1 MSSEE
6 PIIKNSKFVKAINN
20 MNEESEYDQNYFD
33 SEDEYFQQE
42 RDDELFEQA
51 IYNIKQELMQYID
64 DKSLPL
70 AEFLT
75 FGKLKK
81 FIIKEILY

>member
-6 PIIKNSKFVKAINN
+6 PIIKNSKFVKVINN
-20 MNEESEYDQNYFD
+20 MNEESEYDQNFD
-33 SEDEYFQQE
+33 SKDEYLHQE
-42 RDDELFEQA
+42 MNDEIVFQA
-51 IYNIKQELMQYID
+51 IYNIKRDLIKYID

-70 AEFLT
+70 AEFMT